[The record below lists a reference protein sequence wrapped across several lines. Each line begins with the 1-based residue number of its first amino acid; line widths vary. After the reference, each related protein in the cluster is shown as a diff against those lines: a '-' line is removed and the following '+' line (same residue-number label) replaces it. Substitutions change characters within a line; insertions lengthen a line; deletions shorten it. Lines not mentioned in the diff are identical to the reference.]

1 MCQLLYHMKSTL
13 KRFKNSKIVSS
24 KRTKGL
30 KDLRLFWSLNT
41 MKINKTIHKIPK
53 ERKIVKVTLG
63 NANQI
68 LYGQPNKTRPTLKEN
83 SILSKGSDENGN
95 IPCTLRELIT
105 IQTITPDQKDTH
117 HRTTSD
123 VTCQGSVSE
132 YRILID
138 AHVEIPVGTR
148 SKNQIFTTNRNL
160 EKNLDKTVVND
171 RSSNGDTSLPTA
183 EGQTKIVLAT
193 SYERKTEKV

>member
-63 NANQI
+63 NAN
-68 LYGQPNKTRPTLKEN
+68 
-83 SILSKGSDENGN
+83 
-95 IPCTLRELIT
+95 
-105 IQTITPDQKDTH
+105 
-117 HRTTSD
+117 
-123 VTCQGSVSE
+123 
-132 YRILID
+132 
-138 AHVEIPVGTR
+138 
-148 SKNQIFTTNRNL
+148 
-160 EKNLDKTVVND
+160 
-171 RSSNGDTSLPTA
+171 
-183 EGQTKIVLAT
+183 
-193 SYERKTEKV
+193 